1 MEAISISLS
10 RNSSEKDWSV
20 EIDGTLHDHIS
31 TQTLDDL
38 IEYTLLVAQQNLLE
52 NEAPIGTSETDS
64 VFAPSELT
72 VRGHRSLQ

>member
-38 IEYTLLVAQQNLLE
+38 IEYTLLVAQQSLLE
-52 NEAPIGTSETDS
+52 NETSIDSGETDS
-64 VFAPSELT
+64 VFAPSD
-72 VRGHRSLQ
+72 

>member
-38 IEYTLLVAQQNLLE
+38 IEYALLVAQQNLLE

-64 VFAPSELT
+64 VFAPSD
-72 VRGHRSLQ
+72 

>member
-38 IEYTLLVAQQNLLE
+38 IEYTLLVAQQSLLE
-52 NEAPIGTSETDS
+52 NETSIDSSETDS
-64 VFAPSELT
+64 VFAPSD
-72 VRGHRSLQ
+72 